1 MSLRG
6 ILMLLIAAVLGG
18 AAVFMAR
25 GWIEAQVPKTVIV
38 ADKKEPQIPLTTVV
52 VAKRDLFFGDRL
64 GSEFVEEVQ
73 WPANLVPAG
82 SFKSANE
89 LTAQGRTVVRPIAR
103 NEPILVSK
111 LSGEGGRATLSSVVT
126 DDMRAVTIRV
136 SDVLGVA
143 GFVLPGDRVDILLT
157 REASTSI
164 LLQNIKILGID
175 QNANDQ
181 ADKPQVARTVTVE
194 ATPYQGQK
202 LTLAAQV
209 GSLSLSL
216 RNNLDIRP
224 APQRTVTIADLGGA
238 EINRSPNAV
247 VGEKD
252 GVEKD
257 KVVADGA
264 GKSGVDGVALTPA
277 AAIPS
282 AAGNDQADE
291 TEAPSVVATPLI
303 DPSTIVIVLRGT
315 KSTPY
320 KMRPGR

>member
-25 GWIEAQVPKTVIV
+25 GWIEAQVPKTIIL
-38 ADKKEPQIPLTTVV
+38 ADKKEPQVALATVV

-82 SFKSANE
+82 SFKSASE
-89 LTAQGRTVVRPIAR
+89 LTAQGRTVVRPIAT

-111 LSGEGGRATLSSVVT
+111 LSGEGARATLSSLVT
-126 DDMRAVTIRV
+126 DDMRAVTISV
-136 SDVLGVA
+136 NDVLGVA

-224 APQRTVTIADLGGA
+224 APQRTVTIADLSGA

-252 GVEKD
+252 GSV
-257 KVVADGA
+257 

-277 AAIPS
+277 AAVPS
-282 AAGNDQADE
+282 AAGKDQANE
-291 TEAPSVVATPLI
+291 TEAPGVVATPLI
-303 DPSTIVIVLRGT
+303 DPLARIFVLRGT
-315 KSTPY
+315 KSDQY
-320 KMRPGR
+320 KVRTGR